1 MFELKYEVANDTKKS
16 ELGIEYEHTFNTNMF
31 HKLFLYIHCKNL
43 IYQKKLEPNE
53 RKRSQ
58 SNYFSFKTSEII
70 YILIYF

>member
-1 MFELKYEVANDTKKS
+1 
-16 ELGIEYEHTFNTNMF
+16 MF

-70 YILIYF
+70 YILMYFWANQIAPEQFKKIRIVPRGIIIPKR